1 MRETERRIKK
11 YQARLPRVREK
22 IFASLALFGLAASML
37 AVATFSWITLS
48 IAPQAE
54 GITTTVAANGNLEI
68 ALANSSGTEPDAT
81 AVGDGALSRL
91 FQRNTT
97 WGNLINLNDAAYG
110 LEKITLRP
118 AVLNTLGNLLEEPFA
133 AADYE
138 SDGRANKDTTDDF
151 RFTVYDSEK
160 DIFTAMTTGEGQSE
174 SNYSAVKAVSYGEST
189 VVSFDDPFLNE
200 YVQMQSEASALLLT
214 AGEEFH
220 TIALGDDLKSITGL
234 LSTYLNYRL
243 NNDND
248 PENYDENCN
257 SSDVQALYR
266 MMKTFLD
273 GPMTT
278 CGKAYMKMFEMY
290 QLQKKGEMVDGVIS
304 RNYTPYTDIDT
315 FCEQAP
321 AELAAMGYDIDKDFP
336 SLSTFISDWQSL
348 KFWLAPTN
356 STTVQGRVE
365 GASALTYKAVE
376 GGATVLYN
384 CAVSGKNVG
393 WCQVSPYINGMV
405 DISSGKTGATIG
417 TTKDSTTKIA
427 TLGASDATG
436 LAGNSEKFAVIHGG
450 IIYNMDA
457 RVRSSKS
464 GTTNQCIRV
473 SGLSVSMK
481 YIITISVKNVTVMTS
496 ASDKYPKATQSEDL
510 TKIFTTVG
518 AKKQASTFKALDTY
532 GYAIDFWVRTNAKD
546 SYLLLDGKVET
557 EMQPVVFQLGAEEYD
572 VYFATIRTVVEQA
585 DESGRLSVLS
595 DTTEDN
601 HQVYKKNGVWY
612 HVVDNSLAEETLE
625 QTDENG
631 NVLGRE
637 TRTVTATT
645 LYEEPVVVGFSGS
658 NRIWNQAVDQESISR
673 YSTSQGSGSCYT
685 FYAADPNE
693 LAQSLEILAAL
704 RIAFIDEDANI
715 MAIASLDVKNYYSDP
730 SGKVTVPLVLNSDA
744 LDTGKKD
751 ENGDAIRAITY
762 LEQNQ
767 ATFICALV
775 YLDGASITNDKA
787 LESKAIQG
795 QFNIQFASSEEL
807 NAMVDDELK
816 QETREVDAKL
826 NSAQTEIVFEGVVG
840 EDRTVTVTVTMEGA
854 TASSVSASFSRQINA
869 NQGTRQE
876 LLTFTSADGGRTW
889 TATATFDNA
898 GVYLLREIIVDGD
911 SCMLETPCSVTVKGF
926 TVNAIMM
933 LNGENY
939 AYRTANNS
947 VSEDITVTMSAGPN
961 GDLPEAVKAVFVGDN
976 GITVITDLTAD
987 TGAKDTWRGTIRF
1000 GSSGTYKMT
1009 NLILENEAVDG
1020 QTGTQYIDSQY
1031 HEIGAT
1037 YTRTVYLGLRVSISI
1052 LPMPN
1057 DIYEPDEY
1065 LDGRTSVSVA
1075 SGIEFFFAKPHS
1087 FDVSLIVTDESGE
1100 AVPGLNNVSLY
1111 YSGGLDTNLTWSSQ
1125 QRRYVGSLAETSDAP
1140 VAEFLVLRNGVYKFD
1155 KVMVG
1160 NEEIKI
1166 ASYAPVISAYS
1177 RASMKLTGV
1186 YLAEENYV
1194 VALSDAQSGGFATQQ
1209 ISLEFE
1215 EASTAN
1221 VYGLFEKTG
1230 VGATESY
1237 VIPAVRGSSEVS
1249 QNSYIFTVPRVNGYW
1264 ELKEIKMS
1272 GINYD
1277 ADPNDDVSG
1286 TFYTGTALDELFA
1299 ETDENGSA
1307 LTMVKVDQATWN
1319 DAADYLDLGE
1329 IYPKWNVPSDSLVQ
1343 DGVWTK
1349 VKVVASVTTQN
1360 LVYPDYSNPG
1370 AYVTLGNMFMQ
1381 EVDSPA
1387 MTVTILDF
1395 MGDPIRD
1402 VNSVVATLVY
1412 DYSTA
1417 DYTSSDLNS
1426 NKTYTVTLSDNGDG
1440 TYTAAKGSTNIWFDG
1455 KYQVAFSYKVG
1466 NVDAEQVKNG
1476 IVGIEVVTNMPTVA
1490 ISGISPTGEITA
1502 DTTGESGSGHTTV
1515 TVPAYSAN
1523 EATVYFKC
1531 TPEEGCNSTTH
1542 NYTRP
1547 TVTITF
1553 GNIGKA
1559 TGATLSFGDSA
1570 LVYDGSSQ
1578 TKTFVWTAAGGC
1590 TRNIGGSS
1598 SGTKKTPAGTIT
1610 ADSLDVTYNGATYT
1624 FKIPT
1629 ITIKNPY

>member
-68 ALANSSGTEPDAT
+68 ALANSSGTEPGT
-81 AVGDGALSRL
+81 TEVGDGALSRL

-118 AVLNTLGNLLEEPFA
+118 AVLNILGNLLEEPFA

-160 DIFTAMTTGEGQSE
+160 DIFTALTTEEGQGK

-189 VVSFDDPFLNE
+189 LISFDDPLMNE
-200 YVQMQSEASALLLT
+200 YDKMRADIGAMLLS

-220 TIALGDDLKSITGL
+220 TIALGDDLKSVTGL
-234 LSTYLNYRL
+234 LSSYLSYRQ

-248 PENYDENCN
+248 VQNYDEPCTL
-257 SSDVQALYR
+257 SDVQAFYR
-266 MMKTFLD
+266 IMMEFYE

-278 CGKAYMKMFEMY
+278 CGEAYMKMFEMY
-290 QLQKKGEMVDGVIS
+290 QLKNYGELDDNKAII
-304 RNYTPYTDIDT
+304 RNYTPYTDINT
-315 FCEQAP
+315 FCKEAP
-321 AELAAMGYDIDKDFP
+321 EELKAMGYDIAKDFS
-336 SLSTFISDWQSL
+336 SLRTFIDDWQAMT
-348 KFWLAPTN
+348 KWLAPTD
-356 STTVQGRVE
+356 STTIVGKVE
-365 GASALTYKAVE
+365 GASSPTYNAVE

-384 CAVSGKNVG
+384 RAVSGQTVM
-393 WCQVSPYINGMV
+393 WCQIKPYVHGMLHI
-405 DISSGKTGATIG
+405 DGTTGATIKG
-417 TTKDSTTKIA
+417 NKIA
-427 TLGASDATG
+427 TLGASEALG
-436 LAGNSEKFAVIHGG
+436 LVGSGEKIAEIHGG

-464 GTTNQCIRV
+464 GTTSQCIRV
-473 SGLSVSMK
+473 TNLSVKFIVTVS
-481 YIITISVKNVTVMTS
+481 NVTVQTS

-546 SYLLLDGKVET
+546 SYLLLDGKLET

-572 VYFATIRTVVEQA
+572 IYFASIQTVVTQMDQTGKET
-585 DESGRLSVLS
+585 VVS

-601 HQVYKKNGVWY
+601 HQVYQKNGVWY
-612 HVVDNSLAEETLE
+612 HVVDNAPAEGTIE
-625 QTDENG
+625 QKNEDG
-631 NVLGRE
+631 VVVGRE
-637 TRTVTATT
+637 TRTIKTTT

-658 NRIWNQAVDQESISR
+658 NRIWNQGADQESISR

-693 LAQSLEILAAL
+693 LAQSLEILSAL
-704 RIAFIDEDANI
+704 RVAFIDQDAEI
-715 MAIASLDVKNYYSDP
+715 MAIASLDVEHYYPDP

-751 ENGDAIRAITY
+751 ESGDAIRAITY

-787 LESKAIQG
+787 LESKSIQG
-795 QFNIQFASSEEL
+795 QFNIQFASTEEL

-816 QETREVDAKL
+816 LETREVDAKL

-889 TATATFDNA
+889 TATTTFDNA

-926 TVNAIMM
+926 TVNTIMM

-939 AYRTANNS
+939 AYRTANSS

-961 GDLPEAVKAVFVGDN
+961 GDLPESVKAVFVGDN
-976 GITVITDLTAD
+976 GITVITELTGNTSAD
-987 TGAKDTWRGTIRF
+987 TWSGTIRF

-1009 NLILENEAVDG
+1009 NLILENEVVDG

-1031 HEIGAT
+1031 YEIGAT

-1087 FDVSLIVTDESGE
+1087 FDVSLVVTDESGE
-1100 AVPGLNNVSLY
+1100 AVPGLNNVSLF
-1111 YSGGLDTNLTWSSQ
+1111 YSGGLDTNLTWSPLQ
-1125 QRRYVGSLAETSDAP
+1125 KRYIGSLAETADAP
-1140 VAEFLVLRNGVYKFD
+1140 VAEFLVNSSGVYKFD
-1155 KVMVG
+1155 RVMVG

-1166 ASYAPVISAYS
+1166 ASYAPIISAYS
-1177 RASMKLTGV
+1177 RASMKLAGV
-1186 YLAEENYV
+1186 YLAEEKYV
-1194 VALSDAQSGGFATQQ
+1194 VALSDAQNGGCATQQ

-1215 EASTAN
+1215 EAATAS

-1230 VGATESY
+1230 VGATEY
-1237 VIPAVRGSSEVS
+1237 YIIPAVRGTTVGSE
-1249 QNSYIFTVPRVNGYW
+1249 NTYIFTVPRVNGYW

-1277 ADPNDDVSG
+1277 DNPNDDVSG
-1286 TFYTGTALDELFA
+1286 TFYTGTAFDELFA

-1307 LTMVKVDQATWN
+1307 KTMVEVELATWN
-1319 DAADYLDLGE
+1319 EAADYLNLGE
-1329 IYPKWNVPSDSLVQ
+1329 AYPKWNVPSDSLVE
-1343 DGVWTK
+1343 GVWTQ
-1349 VKVVASVTTQN
+1349 VKVIASVTTQT
-1360 LVYPDYSNPG
+1360 LEYPNDTPSG
-1370 AYVTLGNMFMQ
+1370 GYVTLSNLFM
-1381 EVDSPA
+1381 EEIGLPA
-1387 MTVTILDF
+1387 MKVTILDF
-1395 MGDPIRD
+1395 EGKPIEN
-1402 VNSVVATLVY
+1402 VNSVAITLVY
-1412 DYSTA
+1412 DHNSA
-1417 DYTSSDLNS
+1417 GYTSSDLNA
-1426 NKTYTVTLSDNGDG
+1426 NKSYTVTLNDNGDG
-1440 TYTAAKGSTNIWFDG
+1440 TYTAAAGSTNIKFDG
-1455 KYQVAFSYKVG
+1455 LYQVAFNYKIG
-1466 NVDAEQVKNG
+1466 NVAADTVSKG
-1476 IVGIEVVTNMPTVA
+1476 IVGIKVQTTMPTVV
-1490 ISGISPTGEITA
+1490 ISGVNPNP
-1502 DTTGESGSGHTTV
+1502 DTNMETHDSSHKTTDKNSFNF
-1515 TVPAYSAN
+1515 TS
-1523 EATVYFKC
+1523 ATVYFTCKETTNC
-1531 TPEEGCNSTTH
+1531 GSTS
-1542 NYTRP
+1542 YEYGKS
-1547 TVTITF
+1547 TVTITLS
-1553 GNIGKA
+1553 NIGAGEKV
-1559 TGATLSFGDSA
+1559 TLNFVSKEVGD
-1570 LVYDGSSQ
+1570 VYLFNDS
-1578 TKTFVWTAAGGC
+1578 TKTSSYEWTVNGTC
-1590 TRNIGGSS
+1590 TRSVGSGGGSS
-1598 SGTKKTPAGTIT
+1598 KSAAKLIEASTLVVKYNNAEYSIT
-1610 ADSLDVTYNGATYT
+1610 V
-1624 FKIPT
+1624 PT
-1629 ITIKNPY
+1629 ISINNPY